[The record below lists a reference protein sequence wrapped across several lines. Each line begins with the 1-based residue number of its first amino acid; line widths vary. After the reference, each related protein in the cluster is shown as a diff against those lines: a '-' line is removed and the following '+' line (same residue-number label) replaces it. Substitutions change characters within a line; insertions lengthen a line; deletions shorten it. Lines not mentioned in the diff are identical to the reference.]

1 MAEEIKFSKEEIKEI
16 NNVQKVYADIE
27 VNLGQIAIRKLKME
41 QQLNQLIEVE
51 SNYRKEF
58 LETQN
63 LEKNILEKINKKY
76 GDGVLNPE
84 SGVFTPQKK

>member
-27 VNLGQIAIRKLKME
+27 INLGQIAIRKLKME